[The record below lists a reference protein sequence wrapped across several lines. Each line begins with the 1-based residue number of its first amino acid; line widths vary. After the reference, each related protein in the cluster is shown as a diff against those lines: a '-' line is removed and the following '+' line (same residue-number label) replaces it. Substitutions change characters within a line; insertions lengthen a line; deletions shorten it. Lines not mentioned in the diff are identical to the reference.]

1 MEIAQVKRALIKAAK
16 EVILLADSAKWDRT
30 GFIKVAAL
38 EGINTLITNTDFPA
52 AARTAVERLGIRLVL
67 A

>member
-1 MEIAQVKRALIKAAK
+1 MEIARVKRALIKAAK
-16 EVILLADSAKWDRT
+16 EVILLADSAKWDHT

-52 AARTAVERLGIRLVL
+52 AARTAVERLGIRLIL